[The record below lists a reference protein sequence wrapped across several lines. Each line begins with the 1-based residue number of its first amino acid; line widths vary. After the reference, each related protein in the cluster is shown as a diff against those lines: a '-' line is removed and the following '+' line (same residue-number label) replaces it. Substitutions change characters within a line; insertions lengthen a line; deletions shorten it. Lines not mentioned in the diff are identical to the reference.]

1 MFHIRKEKRS
11 TTKTS
16 YWRRLS
22 HLCGRSFVK
31 IWFFWL
37 DIWMQMWLM
46 SVCYF
51 VFIVFLISKT
61 LWILFI
67 FLDPQIL
74 LAKHFEKSGMPLLF
88 VLWWGRW
95 LSFFFFF
102 FLFVPRLFL
111 VFFLQ
116 WFIFI
121 HQKKKKKKDLI
132 EKMWFNR
139 RSKLLLL
146 KTIFWV

>member
-102 FLFVPRLFL
+102 FVCPPFVLGFL
-111 VFFLQ
+111 SSMIYFYSS
-116 WFIFI
+116 
-121 HQKKKKKKDLI
+121 KKKKKKDLI